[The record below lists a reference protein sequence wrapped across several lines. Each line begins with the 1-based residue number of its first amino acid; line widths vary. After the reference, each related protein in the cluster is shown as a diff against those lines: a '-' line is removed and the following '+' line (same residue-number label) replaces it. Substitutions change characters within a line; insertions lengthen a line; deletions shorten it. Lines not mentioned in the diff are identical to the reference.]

1 MNRKSRIKIV
11 PISLFFIMMVS
22 LFLTA
27 AWNGGPGGFADPSAQ
42 TPHPDFNGDGFA
54 DLAIG
59 VPNED
64 IEYTNVTYTGA
75 GAVQVVYGTANG
87 LDAHSATAPVEDQL
101 LHQGIA
107 GLDQLNI
114 QDLNNF
120 GYALTTGNFNGD
132 KYDDLAIGAPFSD
145 VSGVDL
151 AGAVHVV
158 YGSDRGLDLSTGE
171 VWAQDIPFMINGV
184 GEGWDYFGT
193 ALTAGDFNDDG
204 FDDLVV
210 GSLGEDVNGHKDAGA
225 INIIY
230 GTANGLN
237 HFMDEIIHQDSPG
250 FLITSAEENDYF
262 GQELTVA
269 DFDND
274 GIEDLAV
281 GTPYEDF
288 GKDYE
293 DAGIVFILFG
303 SEGHGLVQPDDS
315 VNMQPIR
322 AESPG
327 VDNTMEA
334 DDLFGHALA
343 AADFNDDGFV
353 DLAIGS
359 PGEDH
364 GFGEDRLNDAGA
376 INIVFG
382 SPAGLDPSSGAPIWH
397 QGRAGMQSDPEG
409 DEEFGYDLV
418 AGEFNGDG
426 HADLA
431 IAVPFDHYYNR
442 DLDPVEDYG
451 RIHIMYGDSS
461 GPSPDNDQL
470 IEDPEGPYWISPFG
484 ASAMYALDTNGDAI
498 LELAVG
504 VSERQPAGE
513 NSSGGVL
520 YVFNSDFNGISET
533 DYQLWYQGHNG
544 LRGSLESLDG
554 FGGALP

>member
-1 MNRKSRIKIV
+1 MYRKSRTKIV
-11 PISLFFIMMVS
+11 PISLFFLMMVS
-22 LFLTA
+22 LFITA

-42 TPHPDFNGDGFA
+42 NPHPDFNGDGFA

-59 VPNED
+59 VPSED
-64 IEYTNVTYTGA
+64 LEYTNVTYKEA
-75 GAVQVVYGTANG
+75 GAVHVVYGTANG
-87 LDAHSATAPVEDQL
+87 LDALSATAPVDDQL
-101 LHQGIA
+101 LHRGIA
-107 GLDQLNI
+107 GLDQLGI
-114 QDLNNF
+114 QDWDSF
-120 GYALTTGNFNGD
+120 GKALTTGNFNGD
-132 KYDDLAIGAPFSD
+132 KYDDLAIGVPNST
-145 VSGVDL
+145 VSGVVG

-158 YGSDRGLDLSTGE
+158 YGSDRGLDLQTGE
-171 VWAQDIPFMINGV
+171 VWAQDIPFMISGV
-184 GEGWDYFGT
+184 GETWDAFGK

-210 GSLGEDVNGHKDAGA
+210 GSPDEDVNGDENAGA

-237 HFMDEIIHQDSPG
+237 HFMDEIIHQDSLG
-250 FLITSAEENDYF
+250 FLITSAEEDDFF

-281 GTPYEDF
+281 GTPREDF
-288 GKDYE
+288 GRDYE

-315 VNMQPIR
+315 VDMQPIR
-322 AESPG
+322 ADTPG
-327 VDNTMEA
+327 VDNIMEA

-364 GFGEDRLNDAGA
+364 GFGEDKLNDAGA

-397 QGRAGMQSDPEG
+397 QGRAGMEG
-409 DEEFGYDLV
+409 NPGEDEEFGFHLE

-426 HADLA
+426 YADLV
-431 IAVPFDHYYNR
+431 IAVPY
-442 DLDPVEDYG
+442 DLHEDIGPGYDDYG
-451 RIHIMYGDSS
+451 RLHIMYGDAN

-470 IEDPEGPYWISPFG
+470 IEDPAGPYWPSPFG
-484 ASAMYALDTNGDAI
+484 WNRSFGLDVNGDAI

-504 VSERQPAGE
+504 VSSRNPE
-513 NSSGGVL
+513 NNNITGGVV
-520 YVFNSDFNGISET
+520 YVFSSDFNGIST
-533 DYQLWYQGHNG
+533 TNYQTLYQGRGG
-544 LRGSLESLDG
+544 LRGSLETGDG
-554 FGGALP
+554 FGWLP